1 MQEQQKY
8 HLISLQFSID
18 EIFKNDIEFAKT
30 EIIYALFP
38 SPVAT
43 RKFVFHGGKSLD
55 TLGGRLTRGG
65 GVIRESDELFKNN
78 DPRPF
83 VGIRLKR
90 SPQRM
95 KRAEVFSS
103 DREIVVSKMPVYDHF
118 ERLNHRLQLA
128 GFKVT
133 WIFRSI
139 YRALNRTGVFEVSVC
154 ARHRNRLFRTGP
166 IIPG

>member
-1 MQEQQKY
+1 M
-8 HLISLQFSID
+8 ISNSRILKNYLCVISISRGNKK
-18 EIFKNDIEFAKT
+18 ICFPRGKN
-30 EIIYALFP
+30 
-38 SPVAT
+38 
-43 RKFVFHGGKSLD
+43 LD